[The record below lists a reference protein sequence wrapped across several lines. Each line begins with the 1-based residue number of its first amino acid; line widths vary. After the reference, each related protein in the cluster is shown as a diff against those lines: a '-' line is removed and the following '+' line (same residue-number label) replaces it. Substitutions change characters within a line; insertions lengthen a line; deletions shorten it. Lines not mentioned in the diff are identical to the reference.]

1 VVRWLYS
8 TNAKDIGTLYLIFA
22 VFAAMIGTAFS
33 VLIRMELAAPGVQY
47 LNGDHQ
53 LYNVIITAHAFVM
66 IFFMVMPAMVGGF
79 GNYLVPV
86 MIGAPDYKY
95 KKFIRLVT
103 TQTSR
108 PKFGA
113 YLAGLWE
120 GDGHI
125 WIPNT
130 THAPSGK
137 RYTPH
142 FVITFNEVD
151 YPLVLVLKNILGGT
165 IRHKKESSAYVLVI
179 SSISG
184 LSMIINL
191 INGYLRTP
199 KIDQFNKLIT
209 WINNNSNNNFSI
221 NEPDTSS
228 ILKNGWL
235 SGFIDADGSF
245 SIIIRNKTING
256 KGKDRVE
263 ARVRIEQRREDPK
276 TNKSYESILKLI
288 AETFGVQLNTTIHNG
303 NINYYVIS
311 ITSPTKLVI
320 LINYLNEYSLFT
332 SKYLNFKDFSSC
344 VDIMLNKKHLTMP
357 GREKIGILK
366 EGMNNKRTYYN
377 WDHLDNL
384 NK

>member
-1 VVRWLYS
+1 
-8 TNAKDIGTLYLIFA
+8 
-22 VFAAMIGTAFS
+22 
-33 VLIRMELAAPGVQY
+33 
-47 LNGDHQ
+47 
-53 LYNVIITAHAFVM
+53 
-66 IFFMVMPAMVGGF
+66 MPAMVGGF

-245 SIIIRNKTING
+245 SIIIRNKTIDG

-377 WDHLDNL
+377 WAGSAHI
-384 NK
+384 